1 MPDLEPVPYRVNP
14 RDGRF
19 EVRDG
24 SDRVMVTCRD
34 EGTAANHTD
43 LLNQAYR
50 HGYKTGYRDAKK
62 SLLRIKGQ

>member
-1 MPDLEPVPYRVNP
+1 MPDLDPAPYRVNP

-24 SDRVMVTCRD
+24 SDRVMIACRD
-34 EGTAANHTD
+34 EGTAANQAD

-50 HGYKTGYRDAKK
+50 QGYKSGYRDGKSSNPAK
-62 SLLRIKGQ
+62 RGQ